1 VYNLVQQGLLK
12 KLQCA
17 VQRIASL
24 ALHPG
29 GDNLIVGSE
38 CRRVCWFDMDL
49 STKPYKTIKYHRAA
63 VNGVA
68 FHRAY
73 PLFASASSDG
83 AVHVFHQV
91 PEWII
96 ETCVARKIRGRYCKN
111 CRNGT
116 RAASIGNSRILL
128 KYFDSQNASQ

>member
-1 VYNLVQQGLLK
+1 MSLIFHFVSSDTPAPPQVYNLVQQGLLK

-49 STKPYKTIKYHRAA
+49 STKPYKTIKYHRGA

-91 PEWII
+91 WGDFE
-96 ETCVARKIRGRYCKN
+96 
-111 CRNGT
+111 
-116 RAASIGNSRILL
+116 AAAGGGGIKAGQQW
-128 KYFDSQNASQ
+128 DEG